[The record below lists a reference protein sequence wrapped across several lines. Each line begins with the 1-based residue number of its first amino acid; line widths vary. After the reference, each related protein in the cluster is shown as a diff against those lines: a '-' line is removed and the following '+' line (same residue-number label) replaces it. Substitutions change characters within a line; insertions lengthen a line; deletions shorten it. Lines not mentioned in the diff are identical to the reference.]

1 MVRVVVV
8 VVMGVVVVVVVDVM
22 VVLVVTFDQP
32 HFQQL
37 PYIFSYTITLK
48 LNLIMTFLCG
58 PCSCDHSIGCQAVVA
73 KRNKNFFVFEG
84 GGGGGVG
91 EGFHV
96 RFISGSPAK
105 GKRKYGLI
113 SNYVGGDIR
122 SGTLQYKR
130 LQ

>member
-58 PCSCDHSIGCQAVVA
+58 ACSCDHSIGCQAVVA

-84 GGGGGVG
+84 GGGGWG
-91 EGFHV
+91 GFSCKV
-96 RFISGSPAK
+96 YIRLSG
-105 GKRKYGLI
+105 
-113 SNYVGGDIR
+113 
-122 SGTLQYKR
+122 
-130 LQ
+130 